1 MWGMIS
7 YTELD
12 EEWGQVTAS
21 GDEGEGFV
29 PSTPDDNAIY
39 GYPQWTHL
47 VSNVCGVSQEVQ

>member
-1 MWGMIS
+1 MIS

-39 GYPQWTHL
+39 SYPQWTHL